1 MRAGAARRPWCGCG
15 HKEIPPALSA
25 IKAKASG
32 PVTGP
37 GLDGCPVGRGVVDT
51 RPGPGRSQ
59 YRHMKGWDTMTNEEM
74 IVRNLMLFKEHM
86 MNEYN
91 GATTAKNQAAYKSIN
106 YLLARERANA
116 LELAM
121 LLFDMYT
128 REYILATEKE

>member
-1 MRAGAARRPWCGCG
+1 
-15 HKEIPPALSA
+15 
-25 IKAKASG
+25 
-32 PVTGP
+32 
-37 GLDGCPVGRGVVDT
+37 
-51 RPGPGRSQ
+51 
-59 YRHMKGWDTMTNEEM
+59 MTNEEM